1 MSKPIGV
8 LNCGSGMKAAM
19 FCAAEDESSMAQVAS
34 SPRYAVAAA
43 AR

>member
-1 MSKPIGV
+1 MSKPIVV
-8 LNCGSGMKAAM
+8 LNVGSGIKSAM
-19 FCAAEDESSMAQVAS
+19 FCAAEDESPMAQVAS